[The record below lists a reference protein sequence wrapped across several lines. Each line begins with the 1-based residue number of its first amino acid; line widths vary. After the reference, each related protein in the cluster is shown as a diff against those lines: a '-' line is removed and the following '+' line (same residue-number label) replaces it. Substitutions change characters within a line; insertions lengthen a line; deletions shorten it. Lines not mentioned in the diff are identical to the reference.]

1 MTDGVERA
9 KPGRARRRTPA
20 PAATATTWIR
30 VLGGMAAIVA
40 GILAIVWPDR
50 TVLVLTRLFGLA
62 VALWGIVQVASSLRR
77 PDRRYRTLLLIGG
90 GGTIVGG
97 LVILSWPGPTVTV
110 LATLAAIAAIAW
122 GVLDLATV
130 VLRRRADLPSWLPL
144 ARGVV
149 SIGLGTAL
157 LTWPDRT
164 IVVVSV
170 LLGIQV
176 ILWGAAAL
184 LEVYLLTRV
193 RDATAGT
200 TH

>member
-1 MTDGVERA
+1 
-9 KPGRARRRTPA
+9 
-20 PAATATTWIR
+20 
-30 VLGGMAAIVA
+30 MAAIVA